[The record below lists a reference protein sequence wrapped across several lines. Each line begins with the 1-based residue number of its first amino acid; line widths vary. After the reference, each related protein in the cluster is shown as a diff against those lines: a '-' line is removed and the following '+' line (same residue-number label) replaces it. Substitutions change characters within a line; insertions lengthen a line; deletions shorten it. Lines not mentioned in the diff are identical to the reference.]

1 MQQIYDFTRNTSCID
16 INTYIV
22 DFSKEQGWHFWEKN
36 NSYNVLCDRRV
47 HINQHSL
54 AALFLFWRFLGR
66 RTLVNTIN

>member
-1 MQQIYDFTRNTSCID
+1 MISLAILVALILILILLISVRNKAGT
-16 INTYIV
+16 
-22 DFSKEQGWHFWEKN
+22 FWKKN

>member
-1 MQQIYDFTRNTSCID
+1 MISLAILVVLILILILLILVRNKAGT
-16 INTYIV
+16 
-22 DFSKEQGWHFWEKN
+22 FGKKN